1 MNDNND
7 SGKKPTLLVPNKQ
20 VVDLQGRPVN
30 NQGSTQ
36 SVQNVAQIPQQKAQ
50 ERTFKFELNTG
61 EVIQRTGFL
70 IATSSFIGLGVGEGE
85 ISLIVPTANL
95 HFVNEV
101 LQEPTALEQFPDPQG
116 VA

>member
-1 MNDNND
+1 MNDND

-30 NQGSTQ
+30 QGQ
-36 SVQNVAQIPQQKAQ
+36 SVQNVAQIPPQRAQ
-50 ERTFKFELNTG
+50 ERTFRFELTDG
-61 EVIQRTGFL
+61 TVIERTGFL

-85 ISLIVPTANL
+85 ISLIVPTGHL